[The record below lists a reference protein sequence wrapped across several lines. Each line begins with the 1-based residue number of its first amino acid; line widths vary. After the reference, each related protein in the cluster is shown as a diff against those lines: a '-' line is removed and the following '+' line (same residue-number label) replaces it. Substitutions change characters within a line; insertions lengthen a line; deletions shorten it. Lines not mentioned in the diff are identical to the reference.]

1 MLFSCCMSS
10 NLQITNTHVVC
21 VCDDRITADRQVRVG
36 DEILASLKGEVE
48 KFARSLRLKP
58 KVTDLAHGRMRVSS
72 CL

>member
-1 MLFSCCMSS
+1 
-10 NLQITNTHVVC
+10 
-21 VCDDRITADRQVRVG
+21 VRVG

-72 CL
+72 SL